1 MRGGKMRRDVVRGV
15 AGIVLLVLC
24 AAAYVQMQ
32 LLRRSN
38 RASTLVSDAA
48 VSLLPAGYPLDGLN
62 VPVSIEWAAR
72 STRQAK
78 FLADPSTEVAVYRTD
93 FAGSTTL
100 LGGKEFW
107 GVIDAQGWEP
117 RTFRVLRTVLS
128 GSRGRVYVDVG
139 AWIGPTVLF
148 AAQLASAVYAFE
160 PDPVAFSSLA
170 ANVAANPQLAARTHI
185 YPLCVAPDGQ
195 ARRFFGVAGSS
206 EASAVHRGNTA
217 PDGTQGQWTA
227 ACVTLQ
233 RFMRQQ
239 RLARGDVA
247 LIKIDVEGMEAALLP
262 SLVESGLLAPAG
274 AAAGSD
280 SGDGPATAD
289 AAAGSGGGDG
299 FATGGVRRQ
308 AGRGRSAGEG
318 VRAGVPQ
325 LGRVEEQGPRPAV
338 WLSVHGPHWG
348 HDAKM
353 AATLVRA
360 MSTFPYMYDEDLRP
374 VPAGTLTTG
383 TLCRHFCT
391 YLLADQPFD
400 FTE

>member
-1 MRGGKMRRDVVRGV
+1 MSVQVLRKMRGGKMRRDMVRGV

-32 LLRRSN
+32 LLRRSSG
-38 RASTLVSDAA
+38 ASTLVSDAA
-48 VSLLPAGYPLDGLN
+48 LSLLPAGYPLDGLN

-72 STRQAK
+72 STRRAK
-78 FLADPSTEVAVYRTD
+78 FLADSSTEVAVYRTD

-107 GVIDAQGWEP
+107 GVMDAQGWEP

-128 GSRGRVYVDVG
+128 GSLGRVYIDIG

-170 ANVAANPQLAARTHI
+170 ANVAANPQLASRAHI

-239 RLARGDVA
+239 RVARGDVA

-274 AAAGSD
+274 VAAGSD
-280 SGDGPATAD
+280 V
-289 AAAGSGGGDG
+289 GGGSVS
-299 FATGGVRRQ
+299 GGVRRQ
-308 AGRGRSAGEG
+308 ADRGESAIEG

-353 AATLVRA
+353 AAALVRA
-360 MSTFPYMYDEDLRP
+360 ISTFPYVYDEDLRP
-374 VPAGTLTTG
+374 VPAGTLTAG

-400 FTE
+400 FSG